1 MTRLIA
7 AALAAGTLATAID
20 GGAQPSRPAAG
31 PSAASIDSIFA
42 RYDHTNTPGCAVGVY
57 RDDRIVF
64 GRGYGMA
71 DLNQGV
77 PIGTSTVFYIAS
89 TSKQFAAASIALLAE
104 DGTISLTDPVRKW
117 IPELPAYTQPITIDH
132 LVHHTSGIRDYLGL
146 WALSGRSIADE
157 IPQEMALE
165 MIARQHALDFQPGM
179 RYSYSNSGYLL
190 LSEIVK
196 RASGKSLRDLA
207 AERIFAPLGMSSTQ
221 FHDLNTRIVAR
232 RAEGYQPSG
241 AGGFEIVRTSFALV
255 GDGGLLTTIEDLRKW
270 DSNFYA
276 NRLGKGDA
284 AFTTRLTTA
293 PSTPLG
299 SGRPQTYAFG
309 LMPTTY
315 RGLPVV
321 DHGGAFIGFRADL
334 LRFPTEHFSVAVLCN
349 DYTATP
355 EQLARRVAD
364 KYLADR
370 LSPVVAA
377 TEGAAAG
384 VAVAA
389 DRLDRWAG
397 RYEVLPGIV
406 ATIAREGTGM
416 VISLMGARL
425 PLAPTSD
432 STFRAAEATDSV
444 VFSNTAAG
452 PTVRVTQFDMPAPAL
467 RLAAPPTLTAAT
479 AAAFAGRYASA
490 ELDSWAVIQQ
500 DGTALKVRMRYGP
513 WMPLMPMAPDVFGVP
528 AGAKVAFTR
537 DKRGTVTGFALS
549 QARTNNVGF
558 TRQP

>member
-1 MTRLIA
+1 
-7 AALAAGTLATAID
+7 
-20 GGAQPSRPAAG
+20 
-31 PSAASIDSIFA
+31 
-42 RYDHTNTPGCAVGVY
+42 
-57 RDDRIVF
+57 
-64 GRGYGMA
+64 
-71 DLNQGV
+71 
-77 PIGTSTVFYIAS
+77 
-89 TSKQFAAASIALLAE
+89 
-104 DGTISLTDPVRKW
+104 
-117 IPELPAYTQPITIDH
+117 
-132 LVHHTSGIRDYLGL
+132 
-146 WALSGRSIADE
+146 
-157 IPQEMALE
+157 
-165 MIARQHALDFQPGM
+165 M

-196 RASGKSLRDLA
+196 RASGKSLRDVA
-207 AERIFAPLGMSSTQ
+207 AERIFTPLGMTSTQ
-221 FHDLNTRIVAR
+221 FHDNNARIVER

-255 GDGGLLTTIEDLRKW
+255 GDGGLLTTVEDLRKW

-284 AFTTRLTTA
+284 GFTTRLATA

-299 SGRPQTYAFG
+299 SGKAQTYAFG
-309 LMPTTY
+309 LMPMTY

-349 DYTATP
+349 DYTAAP

-370 LSPVVAA
+370 LAPAVSAA
-377 TEGAAAG
+377 GGAIAG
-384 VAVAA
+384 VAVPAE
-389 DRLDRWAG
+389 RLERWAG

-416 VISLMGARL
+416 VMSLMGTRM
-425 PLAPTSD
+425 PLEPTSD
-432 STFRAAEATDSV
+432 STLRAAEATDSV
-444 VFSNTAAG
+444 VFSNTPAG
-452 PTVRVTQFDMPAPAL
+452 PTVRVTQFDMPKPTL
-467 RLAAPPTLTAAT
+467 RLASPPVVTAAT
-479 AAAFAGRYASA
+479 ATAFTGRYTSA
-490 ELDSWAVIQQ
+490 ELDTWAVIQH
-500 DGTALKVRMRYGP
+500 DGAALKVRTRYGP

-537 DKRGTVTGFALS
+537 DKRGAVTGFSLS
-549 QARTNNVGF
+549 QARTNNLGF